1 MIGQGIQ
8 EKTGTPARCARRRG
22 KTQAVTAKCSRTP
35 AHFTTKKGDVFPFRR
50 ELFTFSTGFSTDF
63 VKKRPSF
70 PRGFAYTSRNVARR
84 FMPVSGKK
92 SGHFAFYIK
101 ESRRIFFSF
110 YSSFR
115 LTIRSLSRL
124 EKRSPEFS
132 TERERRFF
140 VWKKR
145 GKLRF
150 STVCRRSPAES
161 APPAVF
167 APECV
172 QNRAIACVPSR
183 SVPSKKLPPSR
194 FTP

>member
-1 MIGQGIQ
+1 M
-8 EKTGTPARCARRRG
+8 RF
-22 KTQAVTAKCSRTP
+22 S
-35 AHFTTKKGDVFPFRR
+35 
-50 ELFTFSTGFSTDF
+50 TFSTGFSTG
-63 VKKRPSF
+63 KS
-70 PRGFAYTSRNVARR
+70 GFAYTSRNVARR

-161 APPAVF
+161 APHAVF

-172 QNRAIACVPSR
+172 RNRAIACVPSC

-194 FTP
+194 WYEPQKLDKKRIKRPQRSESCIAQGSGRLVLIWFGDCCNSRCNR

>member
-8 EKTGTPARCARRRG
+8 EKTGTPARCAHRRG

-35 AHFTTKKGDVFPFRR
+35 AHFTTKKGGIFPFRR
-50 ELFTFSTGFSTDF
+50 EFFTFSTGFSTW
-63 VKKRPSF
+63 KS
-70 PRGFAYTSRNVARR
+70 GFAYTSRNAARR
-84 FMPVSGKK
+84 SMPVSGKK

-132 TERERRFF
+132 TERKRRFF

-145 GKLRF
+145 ENCSFPPSAAVLRQRVLHMPF
-150 STVCRRSPAES
+150 LLRNASGIARLLVFRPALC
-161 APPAVF
+161 PV
-167 APECV
+167 
-172 QNRAIACVPSR
+172 
-183 SVPSKKLPPSR
+183 KKLPPSR
-194 FTP
+194 FTPELHPIC

>member
-8 EKTGTPARCARRRG
+8 EKTGTPARCAHRRG

-50 ELFTFSTGFSTDF
+50 ELFSFSTGFSTW
-63 VKKRPSF
+63 KS
-70 PRGFAYTSRNVARR
+70 GFAYTSRNAARR

-124 EKRSPEFS
+124 EKEVLSFPQNGNAAFS
-132 TERERRFF
+132 C
-140 VWKKR
+140 
-145 GKLRF
+145 GKSGENCGFPPSAAVLRQRVLHLPF
-150 STVCRRSPAES
+150 LLRNASRIARLLVFRPALC
-161 APPAVF
+161 P
-167 APECV
+167 
-172 QNRAIACVPSR
+172 I
-183 SVPSKKLPPSR
+183 KKLPPSR

>member
-1 MIGQGIQ
+1 
-8 EKTGTPARCARRRG
+8 
-22 KTQAVTAKCSRTP
+22 
-35 AHFTTKKGDVFPFRR
+35 
-50 ELFTFSTGFSTDF
+50 
-63 VKKRPSF
+63 
-70 PRGFAYTSRNVARR
+70 
-84 FMPVSGKK
+84 MPVSGKK

-115 LTIRSLSRL
+115 LTIRPLSRL

-161 APPAVF
+161 APHAVF

-172 QNRAIACVPSR
+172 RNRAIACVPSC
-183 SVPSKKLPPSR
+183 SVPSKKNSLRHGSR
-194 FTP
+194 HDGGSFPVLHHIAEHQLCDLEVQDQTAGIHDGGDEGRCHDGRVSTQLLGGQRQHAAH

>member
-8 EKTGTPARCARRRG
+8 EKTGTPARCAHRRG
-22 KTQAVTAKCSRTP
+22 KTQAVTAKCSHTP
-35 AHFTTKKGDVFPFRR
+35 AHFTTKKGGVFPFRR
-50 ELFTFSTGFSTDF
+50 ELFTFSTGFSTW
-63 VKKRPSF
+63 KS
-70 PRGFAYTSRNVARR
+70 GFAYTSRNAARR

-161 APPAVF
+161 APHAVF

-172 QNRAIACVPSR
+172 RNRAIACVPSR